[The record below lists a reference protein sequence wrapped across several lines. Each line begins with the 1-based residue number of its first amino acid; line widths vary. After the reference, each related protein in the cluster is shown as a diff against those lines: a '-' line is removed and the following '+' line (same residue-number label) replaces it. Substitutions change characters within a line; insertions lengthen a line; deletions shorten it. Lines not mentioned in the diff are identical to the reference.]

1 MSCHTVMRNENE
13 STVAMHNNV
22 NEFQNPTVEQMKPDT
37 KRVYNCTIQLMF
49 GKRWKTKL
57 INQDGSHN
65 CVWGG
70 GGGCD
75 CLRLGEA

>member
-57 INQDGSHN
+57 IKMEVIIV
-65 CVWGG
+65 CVWGEG
-70 GGGCD
+70 VVI
-75 CLRLGEA
+75 A

>member
-57 INQDGSHN
+57 IKMEVIIV
-65 CVWGG
+65 CVGG
-70 GGGCD
+70 EGVVI
-75 CLRLGEA
+75 A

>member
-57 INQDGSHN
+57 IKMEVIIV
-65 CVWGG
+65 CVWG